1 MASDAR
7 SLAQWLF
14 GLGRRD
20 KPEPDVEAGGLIL
33 TPELEPLSGS
43 RGAACCLAAL
53 LFGGEA
59 AAAEAELDV

>member
-1 MASDAR
+1 M
-7 SLAQWLF
+7 
-14 GLGRRD
+14 
-20 KPEPDVEAGGLIL
+20 IL